1 MSVFSFA
8 KASSPTGEQ
17 THKAGIVIPILKMG
31 KCGLE
36 GLSHLPET
44 AVLAGDRVEM
54 KFSTQTH

>member
-8 KASSPTGEQ
+8 KAGSPTGEQ
-17 THKAGIVIPILKMG
+17 THEAGMVIPILKMG

-44 AVLAGDRVEM
+44 AVLAGTE
-54 KFSTQTH
+54 